1 MARFGRTYSHLGLV
15 RPVIQ
20 SGSSTSADNSDAE
33 GLTDNLSLVTT
44 AGQIPSDSEGLTDSL
59 SLVQT
64 EVFTQGDSEGLTDS
78 VTLSQ
83 TEPFTKSDSEGL
95 TDSVVVGLSL
105 PFSQSDAEG
114 ITDSLSL
121 TLGNAF
127 IQSETEGL
135 IDSLTTAQTEV
146 FTKSDTEGLTDSVA
160 LVLGTPYNP
169 SDAEGLTDSLSTVL
183 STTVIQ
189 PETVGLTDSLSLILT
204 LGPTPPSSLG
214 PEGKLVMGPGTIY
227 VGAYGAVEPTNASV
241 GVAPNLGIWTDV
253 GGLLGGVELT
263 VEQEWI
269 EVELKQI
276 PDRPMKRLKK
286 RRLTIKTQMAEPTL
300 SNLAYALN
308 DTTAISAGVGWSQ
321 FTPSDRSEASVLTYN
336 ALIIDGWA
344 PGWRVTDRHHKRR
357 RVIVRKALSIDNVE
371 FSYSKDNQTVYTVTW
386 SCHYVDGTTP
396 PFRIID
402 EA

>member
-1 MARFGRTYSHLGLV
+1 MARFGRTYVKLGLV
-15 RPVIQ
+15 RPVVL
-20 SGSSTSADNSDAE
+20 SGATTSADNSDTE
-33 GLTDNLSLVTT
+33 GLTDNLSFVVT
-44 AGQIPSDSEGLTDSL
+44 AGQVPSDTEGLTDSL
-59 SLVQT
+59 SFVQT
-64 EVFTQGDSEGLTDS
+64 EIITQPDSEGLTDS

-83 TEPFTKSDSEGL
+83 TEPFTQSDAEGL

-105 PFSQSDAEG
+105 PFTKSDPEG
-114 ITDSLSL
+114 LTDSLSL

-127 IQSETEGL
+127 IQSDSEGL
-135 IDSLTTAQTEV
+135 SDSLATSQIEV
-146 FTKSDTEGLTDSVA
+146 FSKSDTEGLTDSVA

-189 PETVGLTDSLSLILT
+189 PEALGLTDSLSLVLT

-227 VGAYGAVEPTNASV
+227 VGAYGAVEPTNGSV
-241 GVAPNLGIWTDV
+241 GTAPNSGVWTDV
-253 GGLLGGVELT
+253 GGLLGGVDLT
-263 VEQEWI
+263 VENDWI
-269 EVELKQI
+269 TVDLKQI
-276 PDRPMKRLKK
+276 PDQPMRRLRK
-286 RRLTIKTQMAEPTL
+286 RRLTIKTMMAEPTL

-308 DTTAISAGVGWSQ
+308 DTAAVSGVVYE
-321 FTPSDRSEASVLTYN
+321 PSNRSEASQLTYN
-336 ALIIDGWA
+336 ALVIDGWA
-344 PGWRVTDRHHKRR
+344 PGWRISDRHQKRR
-357 RVIVRKALSIDNVE
+357 RIIVRKALSIDNVE
-371 FSYSKDNQTVYTVTW
+371 FAYSKDNQSVYTVTW